1 MTKAMEGQVGGMR
14 GDGDVVRDMIVTTME
29 FLTELHVCLQYPMRA
44 LIKLLVSMAVE
55 SGLWSDVLCVVK
67 QIAWK
72 YAYEE
77 KKTEA
82 TKIRKAFESVR
93 IERILYE

>member
-1 MTKAMEGQVGGMR
+1 
-14 GDGDVVRDMIVTTME
+14 
-29 FLTELHVCLQYPMRA
+29 MRA
-44 LIKLLVSMAVE
+44 LIRLLVSMAAE

-72 YAYEE
+72 YE
-77 KKTEA
+77 KEKMEA
-82 TKIRKAFESVR
+82 AEIREAFESVR